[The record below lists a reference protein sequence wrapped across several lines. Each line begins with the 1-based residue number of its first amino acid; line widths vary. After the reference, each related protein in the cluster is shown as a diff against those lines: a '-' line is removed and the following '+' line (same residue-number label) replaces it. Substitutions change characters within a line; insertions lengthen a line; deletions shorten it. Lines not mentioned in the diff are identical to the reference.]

1 MAQVGMLTCVAL
13 AAASMVVNSATA
25 WAADISG
32 TISQTL
38 NINEDSR
45 LVGDVTCTVTNAL
58 CLDITSSNVTLELNG
73 CTLTGQ
79 ADAQTACGG
88 SNATGPEQGIRILNQ
103 TGVKIHGPGVVQRFR
118 SHGILINAS
127 TNNTIMGVTTAT
139 NCNSG
144 ILVGGDSN
152 LIEANISIANG
163 NGGLPA
169 AVYDWQAQAI
179 TGSVR
184 TGSVEMGTRLS

>member
-45 LVGDVTCTVTNAL
+45 LVGDVTCTVTNAP

-73 CTLTGQ
+73 FTLTGQ

-88 SNATGPEQGIRILNQ
+88 SNATGPEQGIRIPNQ

-118 SHGILINAS
+118 SHGILISAS
-127 TNNTIMGVTTAT
+127 SNNTITGVTTAT
-139 NCNSG
+139 NCNRAPR
-144 ILVGGDSN
+144 GGD
-152 LIEANISIANG
+152 APTGTKPNISRG
-163 NGGLPA
+163 TGRGGPPGGFICRA
-169 AVYDWQAQAI
+169 
-179 TGSVR
+179 GKSHN
-184 TGSVEMGTRLS
+184 RLR